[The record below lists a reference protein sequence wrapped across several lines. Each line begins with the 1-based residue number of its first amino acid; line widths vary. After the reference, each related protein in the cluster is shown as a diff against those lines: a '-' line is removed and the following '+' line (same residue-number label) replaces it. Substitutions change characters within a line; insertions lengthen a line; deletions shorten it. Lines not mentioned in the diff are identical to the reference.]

1 MTLAILLIGLVVLI
15 LCRMPVAL
23 AMFLMSA
30 GYLLLDSGGSLRI
43 AVQQTVGGVDS
54 FPLLAVPFFVFIGYL
69 AVGAGI
75 SERLFIL
82 ADALLGRIRAGLGY
96 VNVVTSL
103 LFSTMNGSALADS
116 ASLGRALVPDMVKR
130 GYSKEFSV
138 GVTASSSLV
147 GPMLPPSVPAIL
159 FAVTANVSIAG
170 LFAAAIVPTLMV
182 TVLMCIGVFIYGMR
196 SKRQGVELKSSVRY
210 PKKQVVSEFLKAIPA
225 LLTPVILL
233 GGILGGYF
241 TPTEAACIAVVY
253 LIVLGLVSRRFNLR
267 KLTQLFKE
275 AASTTASIMIT
286 IAAASLYGWILTWE
300 GAADVV
306 MTLVAGLGDNAFLFL
321 LIANLIML
329 IVGMFLD
336 ASPAILV
343 LVPVLMPTVMSL
355 DINPLHFGI
364 ILVFNLMIGLLTPPV
379 GMILYVLTHVTRYKF
394 SVVLR
399 GTLPF
404 LAILLTGLLILT
416 YVPVISTWLPGV
428 LGH

>member
-130 GYSKEFSV
+130 GYSKEISV

-196 SKRQGVELKSSVRY
+196 SKRQ
-210 PKKQVVSEFLKAIPA
+210 
-225 LLTPVILL
+225 
-233 GGILGGYF
+233 
-241 TPTEAACIAVVY
+241 
-253 LIVLGLVSRRFNLR
+253 
-267 KLTQLFKE
+267 
-275 AASTTASIMIT
+275 
-286 IAAASLYGWILTWE
+286 
-300 GAADVV
+300 
-306 MTLVAGLGDNAFLFL
+306 
-321 LIANLIML
+321 
-329 IVGMFLD
+329 
-336 ASPAILV
+336 
-343 LVPVLMPTVMSL
+343 
-355 DINPLHFGI
+355 
-364 ILVFNLMIGLLTPPV
+364 
-379 GMILYVLTHVTRYKF
+379 
-394 SVVLR
+394 
-399 GTLPF
+399 
-404 LAILLTGLLILT
+404 
-416 YVPVISTWLPGV
+416 
-428 LGH
+428 